1 MNMTDADIGQILTL
15 LQRQMEGTSPQ
26 AQLIISS
33 ITALAIIFLTLLKV
47 YKSHSK
53 SCDANKQAV
62 EQQKK
67 EQDLISRPRSETQT
81 SVPEAKRV

>member
-53 SCDANKQAV
+53 SCEVKKQQV
-62 EQQKK
+62 EIQKQ
-67 EQDLISRPRSETQT
+67 EQLQTGRSRNET
-81 SVPEAKRV
+81 SIPD